1 MPDYDLTGL
10 SPRSFEQLIQAVA
23 LQEVSP
29 KTIIFG
35 DGTDGGREAT
45 FQGKT
50 NYNSGDEPWD
60 GYIVFQAKFC
70 QRPTNDTK
78 RDGDWAIAQLKKE
91 LEDFA
96 DPKRKRKKPDY
107 YIFITNVV
115 LTPVLEKGSKD
126 RAYKVFEEYQNTVPL
141 KEYDIWDYD
150 KICRFIDA
158 NADIRRTYAAWIT
171 PGDVLSQVIEML
183 SLSKADF
190 KTVISSFL
198 KKELLSDLYANLEQA
213 GHSTEDKIPLASVFV
228 DLPVARRQISEA
240 STKEQ
245 QTNIVASLVEN
256 ARRKFDYDSLFS
268 GHDRNTLIHGGVDI
282 KQVQKIGKW
291 VIIGGPGQGK
301 TTVGQFLCQLFR
313 AAILKDVENL
323 RDLEVEQ
330 SLSKFESQCKRE
342 SICFPKAR
350 RFPLRIVLNEF
361 AAVLASNDSVNSV
374 LDYIA
379 WYIHK
384 RTSRNINVE
393 DIRQWL
399 ANYPWL
405 IVLDGLDE
413 VPASS
418 NRHQVLTAIRD
429 FSVDANEV
437 NADIMIVAT
446 TRPQGYNDD
455 FNTDFY
461 RHVWLAP
468 LSKEQAL
475 HYARRLLGLRY
486 ENDSDRQSKI
496 ISRLE
501 RAANDNFT
509 SRLMQSPLQVTI
521 MTVLLNKTGQA
532 PKDRWSLFNKYY
544 DIIYD
549 REVERDIPASE
560 ILRDYKSDI
569 DSIHFQVGLLLQ
581 VQSEHSGKTDARL
594 SVEDF
599 TTLVRSRL
607 EAEGHEGKECVALTR
622 QIIEAA
628 ANRLVFLV
636 GLEQNIVG
644 FEVRSLQE
652 FMASEAIMN
661 GSDEQIRNRL
671 KEIIPI
677 ISWRNVALFAVGKCF
692 ARNEKEHLRSFIYT
706 ECAAL
711 NDLDEFNSACL
722 SGSRLALDILE
733 DGSVTH
739 KPKFLKLFARLAL
752 RLLDIPPDNFHIRL
766 ANVCIESIFTIYKD
780 EIEARIK
787 NIDCY
792 QSFGAWN
799 CLLQLINLDLDWA
812 IKIGD
817 IYWFRDLHQQLRVI
831 SCFLQLNVN
840 IIDPRRWIA
849 KKVDYFL
856 PRISPVIAGHYF
868 PWYEETLFAL
878 KIDDTT
884 NKFISALELQRTDT
898 FFCDIEH
905 NHHIFPNFCNGKNTN
920 NTWALSFIP
929 SIDINGFISEDNFL
943 LFPTGFFP
951 QLLSI
956 EYLHN
961 YWIAYGLAIHFW
973 FNPNRETLYIVLKY
987 VAKNYDSELINWIV
1001 DLVPWQIYEC
1011 LLAAKN
1017 RQELFEIA
1025 ESAKFGKLEIRE
1037 DWKSAEKR
1045 WNQFGI
1051 DVDDFVWKSSNIFTF
1066 NPNLSNQ
1073 GFPFKK
1079 SYWTR
1084 YSTNYGI
1091 AYNYEPVTLFEN
1103 LANLYLE
1110 SNNIDAIKTISD
1122 LIIYLLGEDD
1132 NQQKII
1138 NQQQIEEKY
1147 NLIKQAIDCNVKLR
1161 DYCVSSEKIEIIF
1174 SIYKINKDRDLL
1186 NLINLIGQKADFEY
1200 YITFDRYEGQF
1211 EIYKELAACFQQNCE
1226 FTGILNIISY
1236 LYPDQKAIQLLS
1248 TINLNTLNEDKFKE
1262 AAIIISLAQENYLK
1276 NNLVQIIDN
1285 SIQLASKYPRVIPR
1299 IILMIEKKLFSSAV
1313 TENLLEQ
1320 LHFKL
1325 PRSHWEYLSRLDKL
1339 INQQL
1344 TNKTSKLNN
1353 QNKWSQLGLPPG
1365 GSILLSRI

>member
-10 SPRSFEQLIQAVA
+10 SPRSFEQLIQAIA

-35 DGTDGGREAT
+35 DGTDGGREAI

-60 GYIVFQAKFC
+60 GYIVLQAKFC

-78 RDGDWAIAQLKKE
+78 KDGGWAIAQLKKE

-96 DPKRKRKKPDY
+96 NPEKRRKKPEY
-107 YIFITNVV
+107 YIFVTNVV

-126 RAYKVFEEYQNTVPL
+126 RASKVFEEYQETVAI
-141 KEYDIWDYD
+141 KDYDIWDYD

-158 NADIRRTYAAWIT
+158 NDDIRRTYAAWIT

-183 SLSKADF
+183 SFNKTDF

-228 DLPVARRQISEA
+228 DLPVAGRQINEPSRNNIE
-240 STKEQ
+240 
-245 QTNIVASLVEN
+245 TNIVASLVEN

-268 GHDRNTLIHGGVDI
+268 DRDRNALVHGIADI

-291 VIIGGPGQGK
+291 VVIGGPGQGK
-301 TTVGQFLCQLFR
+301 TTVGQFICQLFR
-313 AAILKDVENL
+313 AAILKDVENIL
-323 RDLEVEQ
+323 DPEVEQ
-330 SLSKFESQCKRE
+330 ALRKFESQCEKE
-342 SICFPKAR
+342 NICFPKAR

-384 RTSRNINVE
+384 RTSRNIDVE

-418 NRHQVLTAIRD
+418 NRQQVLTAIRD
-429 FSVDANEV
+429 FSVDANEL
-437 NADIMIVAT
+437 NADIMVVAT

-486 ENDSDRQSKI
+486 NNDSDRQSKI
-496 ISRLE
+496 ITRLE

-521 MTVLLNKTGQA
+521 MTVLLNKAGQA

-544 DIIYD
+544 DIIYE

-581 VQSEHSGKTDARL
+581 LQSEHSGKTDARL

-607 EAEGHEGKECVALTR
+607 EAEGHEGKECEALTL

-636 GLEQNIVG
+636 GLEQDIVG

-661 GSDEQIRNRL
+661 GSDDQIRNRL

-677 ISWRNVALFAVGKCF
+677 ISWRNVVLFAIGKCF
-692 ARNEKEHLRSFIYT
+692 ARNEKEHLRSFIHT

-733 DGSVTH
+733 DGSVAH
-739 KPKFLKLFARLAL
+739 KPKFLKLFVRLAF
-752 RLLDIPPDNFHIRL
+752 RLLDLPSSYFSIRVADIFTYNLEVIYREEIDKRISNQNYQKNL
-766 ANVCIESIFTIYKD
+766 ASWVCIL
-780 EIEARIK
+780 
-787 NIDCY
+787 C
-792 QSFGAWN
+792 
-799 CLLQLINLDLDWA
+799 LINLGEDWTIDLISKYWNDKELKLEV
-812 IKIGD
+812 IKSFIGYPFS
-817 IYWFRDLHQQLRVI
+817 IENQWIINEINTILISIPTLEFRSFFSFPSAADRLIQSSVDSWIKSIINLFEY
-831 SCFLQLNVN
+831 S
-840 IIDPRRWIA
+840 IIDIED
-849 KKVDYFL
+849 KNSHIKVELY
-856 PRISPVIAGHYF
+856 
-868 PWYEETLFAL
+868 
-878 KIDDTT
+878 IDES
-884 NKFISALELQRTDT
+884 NKSKSIDLYYCQSEKLL
-898 FFCDIEH
+898 
-905 NHHIFPNFCNGKNTN
+905 NYGFPNFNNKSHLHSDWQIYFATN
-920 NTWALSFIP
+920 IFLSNP
-929 SIDINGFISEDNFL
+929 SK
-943 LFPTGFFP
+943 
-951 QLLSI
+951 
-956 EYLHN
+956 
-961 YWIAYGLAIHFW
+961 
-973 FNPNRETLYIVLKY
+973 ETLAESLMLI
-987 VAKNYDSELINWIV
+987 AKNYNHQLIRRV
-1001 DLVPWQIYEC
+1001 ARRQLPWQISEC
-1011 LLAAKN
+1011 ILATESSEELLK
-1017 RQELFEIA
+1017 IA
-1025 ESAKFGKLEIRE
+1025 EQAKLGKLGDIKQ
-1037 DWKSAEKR
+1037 WQQAEER
-1045 WNQFGI
+1045 WNVNGI
-1051 DVDDFVWKSSNIFTF
+1051 VKKDFF
-1066 NPNLSNQ
+1066 NLSDQKILFDENIAEV
-1073 GFPFKK
+1073 GFPFN
-1079 SYWTR
+1079 S
-1084 YSTNYGI
+1084 
-1091 AYNYEPVTLFEN
+1091 
-1103 LANLYLE
+1103 
-1110 SNNIDAIKTISD
+1110 AIWKLQKSD
-1122 LIIYLLGEDD
+1122 LSLISILEDWYFQCNHSYLCL
-1132 NQQKII
+1132 II
-1138 NQQQIEEKY
+1138 NLIIISLMTNTKKDSIRSNLTYTIPNIERIKSIIEET
-1147 NLIKQAIDCNVKLR
+1147 QKLHIWSCR
-1161 DYCVSSEKIEIIF
+1161 EISILSDYYQESEQKEI
-1174 SIYKINKDRDLL
+1174 
-1186 NLINLIGQKADFEY
+1186 INLIGLKSTDIISDPDSVLLDKLVNWFVADS
-1200 YITFDRYEGQF
+1200 DL
-1211 EIYKELAACFQQNCE
+1211 K
-1226 FTGILNIISY
+1226 GILKIISY
-1236 LYPDQKAIQLLS
+1236 LIVYTEKEYKSFFNIIEKLTNSNHYEDAKDRESIKMLCFYNETITRDIVNEAIELQS
-1248 TINLNTLNEDKFKE
+1248 DC
-1262 AAIIISLAQENYLK
+1262 
-1276 NNLVQIIDN
+1276 
-1285 SIQLASKYPRVIPR
+1285 PR
-1299 IILMIEKKLFSSAV
+1299 IIDSILNYVEGSQMNETNDL
-1313 TENLLEQ
+1313 TESEILKI
-1320 LHFKL
+1320 F
-1325 PRSHWEYLSRLDKL
+1325 LDKL
-1339 INQQL
+1339 PNIEPKYIPNIIRLVGNQL
-1344 TNKTSKLNN
+1344 VIRKSEFSDRHIWSK
-1353 QNKWSQLGLPPG
+1353 LGLPLG
-1365 GSILLSRI
+1365 VSSLLPE